1 MLNKGTNIYLS
12 SSPCCSDLESLVQ
25 PSLAALSLPLCVCV
39 TTLSYVCCIL
49 CPTLKTQHMSALTH
63 ADRNALPYCGWFHAC
78 RASCPMG
85 KGKKKKKKPFVFN
98 ICRNYISPWISLEP
112 SGWIASLIQTLEKNT
127 CWASWSFVRDSCRG
141 SYVQIA
147 KLAPLFR
154 IGRDINIM
162 SCAAHQNC
170 TAPSKRS
177 GKYIMKLM
185 TWFIHATS
193 FCIMFSAKD
202 HVTGVFSALPLCL
215 HYIYEAVTVLWVCLC
230 I

>member
-1 MLNKGTNIYLS
+1 MCWTKAQIYI
-12 SSPCCSDLESLVQ
+12 SPRALVV
-25 PSLAALSLPLCVCV
+25 PTSRVWYSLPSQPCLCLSACV
-39 TTLSYVCCIL
+39 SLPSPMFAVFC
-49 CPTLKTQHMSALTH
+49 
-63 ADRNALPYCGWFHAC
+63 ALPWKHSTCQPLHMLIEMHCLIVADFMPVELAVQWEKA
-78 RASCPMG
+78 
-85 KGKKKKKKPFVFN
+85 KKKKKKPFVFN
-98 ICRNYISPWISLEP
+98 ICRNYINLEP

-141 SYVQIA
+141 SDVQIA